1 MLNVI
6 KSGPY
11 ALITCPPD
19 WIGKS
24 VEIILRDHLHIP
36 KKMLHQWRMEKI
48 VLLNGEV
55 ISWSTKIESSSI
67 MYIPIYA
74 EDLNVLV
81 PLKMKLDILYEDDD
95 IMVVNKPPF
104 LNTHPISEN
113 DNHSL
118 INAVTAYIDN
128 NKIKPRHIHRLDKD
142 TSGAILFAKHA
153 YAGAILDQALS
164 QGKIKR
170 TYAALVQGILKKE
183 QGTINAPI
191 ARDRHT
197 SGKMRV
203 STSGKHAV
211 TKFKVLQRFK
221 SKNQSL
227 VACKL
232 ETGRTHQIR
241 VHMSSIGHPLIGDTL
256 YGGMKSASLN
266 RQALHAYKLEFIQ
279 PLTGEELS
287 VESEIPFI

>member
-11 ALITCPPD
+11 AQITCPSH
-19 WIGKS
+19 WVGKS
-24 VEIILRDHLHIP
+24 IETILKDHLLVP
-36 KKMLHQWRMEKI
+36 KKMLHQWRMEKN
-48 VLLNGEV
+48 VLLDGE
-55 ISWSTKIESSSI
+55 ITNWSTNIQSSSI

-74 EDLNVLV
+74 DDLNALV
-81 PLKMKLDILYEDDD
+81 PYKNKLEILYEDDD

-104 LNTHPISEN
+104 INTHPISES
-113 DNHSL
+113 DHHSL
-118 INAVTAYIDN
+118 MNAVTAYLN
-128 NKIKPRHIHRLDKD
+128 NKNIKPRHIHRLDKD

-153 YAGAILDQALS
+153 YAGAILNQALS

-170 TYAALVQGILKKE
+170 TYAALVQGILRKD
-183 QGTINAPI
+183 QGTITAPI
-191 ARDRHT
+191 AKDRHT

-203 STSGKHAV
+203 SPTGKHAV
-211 TKFKVLQRFK
+211 TNYKVLERFK
-221 SKNQSL
+221 SRNQTL

-256 YGGMKSASLN
+256 YGGMKNTSIN
-266 RQALHAYKLEFIQ
+266 RQALHAYKLEFVQ
-279 PLTGEELS
+279 PLTGEKLL
-287 VESEIPFI
+287 VESKIPFI